1 MIEEERQ
8 HYRCFAA
15 LNRACFPALYER
27 GERYFSDLPW
37 PTRALFGAV
46 GLVAGRLAF
55 ALWYLMAMEESS
67 TALARD
73 MARNPVT
80 ETLGEIEPTFA
91 AIHREHLKDELRH
104 LQIDGILID
113 ALPGA
118 LRPGDAR
125 AQRGA
130 VQVDARRRHPA
141 RPARARA

>member
-1 MIEEERQ
+1 MWRAIAPLVRCIDTMIEEEKE

-37 PTRALFGAV
+37 PMRALFGAV

-73 MARNPVT
+73 MSPQSR
-80 ETLGEIEPTFA
+80 
-91 AIHREHLKDELRH
+91 HR
-104 LQIDGILID
+104 
-113 ALPGA
+113 
-118 LRPGDAR
+118 
-125 AQRGA
+125 
-130 VQVDARRRHPA
+130 DARRD
-141 RPARARA
+141 RADLRGACTAST